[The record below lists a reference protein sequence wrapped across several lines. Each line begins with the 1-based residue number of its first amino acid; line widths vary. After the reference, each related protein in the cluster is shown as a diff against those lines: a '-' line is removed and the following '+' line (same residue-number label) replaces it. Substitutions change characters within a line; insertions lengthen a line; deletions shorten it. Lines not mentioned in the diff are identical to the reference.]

1 MGQVAKGIVFD
12 SGLDFLVYAN
22 VRDVNFVQGHRQSNF
37 LSLTQGMVAEMRE
50 CMFTG
55 CFEGSAWTFMVV
67 VGDRSS
73 KSVHRRTSCTSTA
86 RGILALDVS
95 KDNVRKAFHFRER

>member
-1 MGQVAKGIVFD
+1 MGQVAKGIFFD
-12 SGLDFLVYAN
+12 SGLDFRVYVN
-22 VRDVNFVQGHRQSNF
+22 VRDVNLVQRHRRSNL
-37 LSLTQGMVAEMRE
+37 LSLAQGMVAEIRE

-95 KDNVRKAFHFRER
+95 EDDVRKDCHFRER